1 MNRNLHPDL
10 RRRSRAFPTS
20 SIRPARRLSI
30 YVPVSFQVPPTFRF
44 PILPSTFCLQI
55 SAAARSHNSFRMN
68 TCKTVSKQ
76 RTLSAFRM
84 TTYEKHRGGGQ
95 LWLTRNPMKGFCPER
110 PSGAKDLSST
120 PTGKARLNPRDRG
133 KKLAAAWVARPRSA
147 GSRTLPP
154 AGWRREATLRDSTAL
169 PAEGDRSEARWQQ
182 RKSG

>member
-1 MNRNLHPDL
+1 MLGLRPRFSLHRQTTGKVNLPL
-10 RRRSRAFPTS
+10 RLHCPLFSL
-20 SIRPARRLSI
+20 IRHLYYCP
-30 YVPVSFQVPPTFRF
+30 
-44 PILPSTFCLQI
+44 
-55 SAAARSHNSFRMN
+55 
-68 TCKTVSKQ
+68 CKSVSKQ
-76 RTLSAFRM
+76 RTLSPFRM
-84 TTYEKHRGGGQ
+84 NTYEKHGGGGL
-95 LWLTRNPMKGFCPER
+95 LWLTRNLMKGFCPER

-133 KKLAAAWVARPRSA
+133 KKLAAAWVARLRSA